1 MIRLSS
7 RAVLATTLAAA
18 MTFPAVGVA
27 QSARTDQA
35 FQWSGRLSTG
45 AWLRIR
51 NLNGPITVGPAS
63 GDRVE
68 VTATRRWRRGDPTV
82 VRFDTMRF
90 GARDESLV
98 ICALWGERTRCE
110 PDRYRTEGRDRDP
123 RLRDNDVSVEFRV
136 LLPRGVRLGV
146 NTVNGDVTVL
156 GAGSEVAATTV
167 NGDVAIT
174 TSAGPVNANTVNG
187 SITARLGRV
196 SADGDMSFTTV
207 NGSITAEL
215 PGDLGADV
223 ELTTVNGS
231 LSTDWEMMVSGRL
244 SPRNIRA
251 HIGQPGGP
259 RIRLVTVNG
268 SVELRKA
275 PNR

>member
-1 MIRLSS
+1 MIKSTFLTLP
-7 RAVLATTLAAA
+7 AMTLAA
-18 MTFPAVGVA
+18 TLLLPAAVDA
-27 QSARTDQA
+27 QGHRTEQA
-35 FQWSGRLSTG
+35 FQWSGRIGAG

-68 VTATRRWRRGDPTV
+68 VTATRRWRRGDPSV
-82 VRFDTMRF
+82 VRFDTVRF
-90 GARDESLV
+90 GPRDESLV

-146 NTVNGDVTVL
+146 NTVNGDVSVI
-156 GAGSEVAATTV
+156 GATSEVGATSV
-167 NGDVAIT
+167 NGDVTIT
-174 TSAGPVNANTVNG
+174 TSTGPVNATTVNG

-196 SADGDMSFTTV
+196 ASNDDLSFTTV
-207 NGSITAEL
+207 NGSIVAEL
-215 PGDLGADV
+215 PADMGADV

-231 LSTDWEMMVSGRL
+231 LRTDWEMTVSGRL
-244 SPRNIRA
+244 SPRNLRA
-251 HIGQPGGP
+251 HIGHPGGP
-259 RIRLVTVNG
+259 RIRMVTVNG